1 MNSQQVQDM
10 RLMYEAVYND
20 ELWELANEYNNTIYD
35 EDIVEVATEYFY
47 TYGLNEDGINIL
59 IEKVGLDNFVE
70 FVYDLS
76 EDLTILTEERSARGR
91 RTGSE
96 SYADV
101 KAKID
106 AKEAAKKKAKEEALK
121 RKESERMEP
130 ASNGADTESKKE
142 QPKSK
147 KPIRDAIARQI
158 LAGMERHRKATQTA
172 GRLASET
179 GNTLGKIASVTR
191 EAGRRAGE
199 HVKKHGLKSLANE
212 ETEIGITGK
221 KIPKPRTAKQQYE
234 LEKNR
239 RKRKHLGKNVG
250 GTQYSSDV
258 NPYLNPR
265 SVREEVELWINSLIE
280 EGYDLSDY
288 TWDEMAEIYIDEAAK
303 RSPKNVRGAKDTK
316 SYQDGRSQAGMMVSG
331 DSQVSGA
338 GYMRRGGGIQTQTD
352 PNERQPQQGRMDRY
366 TRDEMEY
373 RKKNLR
379 AGKVHKVG
387 GPKGLPEEV
396 DTFDTILEH
405 LIVEGYADTNEA
417 ALAIM
422 ANMSEEWRESIVEA
436 VDPDYT
442 GPSQDPLSRAS
453 RAIGN
458 AVKFATGQQTAEV
471 RAKQKGVPG
480 NVVVKQSGPFSTKN
494 VPTKGSF
501 ISDTEMRRRGQS
513 TQPMGPIGK

>member
-47 TYGLNEDGINIL
+47 TYGLNEDGIDIL

-76 EDLTILTEERSARGR
+76 EDLTILTEERSAKKRIG
-91 RTGSE
+91 GE

-106 AKEAAKKKAKEEALK
+106 AKEAAKKKAKEEAQK

-158 LAGMERHRKATQTA
+158 LAGMKRHREATQTA
-172 GRLASET
+172 GRLAGET
-179 GNTLGKIASVTR
+179 GKTLGKIASFAG

-199 HVKKHGLKSLANE
+199 HVKKHGMKSLANE

-221 KIPKPRTAKQQYE
+221 KIPKPGSAKKQYE
-234 LEKNR
+234 LEKKR
-239 RKRKHLGKNVG
+239 RMKKHLGKNVG

-265 SVREEVELWINSLIE
+265 SVREEVEP
-280 EGYDLSDY
+280 DL
-288 TWDEMAEIYIDEAAK
+288 
-303 RSPKNVRGAKDTK
+303 
-316 SYQDGRSQAGMMVSG
+316 
-331 DSQVSGA
+331 
-338 GYMRRGGGIQTQTD
+338 
-352 PNERQPQQGRMDRY
+352 
-366 TRDEMEY
+366 
-373 RKKNLR
+373 
-379 AGKVHKVG
+379 
-387 GPKGLPEEV
+387 
-396 DTFDTILEH
+396 FDAILEH
-405 LIVEGYADTNEA
+405 LVAEGYADTNES

-422 ANMSEEWRESIVEA
+422 ANMSEEWRQSIVEA
-436 VDPDYT
+436 AADQSDKQIDKGVKTTYKAQNVLDNQHQGRSKGLNKLPRGEREEKAKRMGGRLKSRRDDLF
-442 GPSQDPLSRAS
+442 GERNKREDESRAE
-453 RAIGN
+453 IKKKYGL
-458 AVKFATGQQTAEV
+458 
-471 RAKQKGVPG
+471 
-480 NVVVKQSGPFSTKN
+480 
-494 VPTKGSF
+494 
-501 ISDTEMRRRGQS
+501 
-513 TQPMGPIGK
+513 

>member
-20 ELWELANEYNNTIYD
+20 ELWELANEYNNTVYD

-106 AKEAAKKKAKEEALK
+106 AKEAAKKKAKEEAQK

-212 ETEIGITGK
+212 E
-221 KIPKPRTAKQQYE
+221 
-234 LEKNR
+234 
-239 RKRKHLGKNVG
+239 
-250 GTQYSSDV
+250 
-258 NPYLNPR
+258 
-265 SVREEVELWINSLIE
+265 VENWVNSLIE

-288 TWDEMAEIYIDEAAK
+288 TWDEMAEIYIDEAARRTPK
-303 RSPKNVRGAKDTK
+303 RVRGAKDTK
-316 SYQDGRSQAGMMVSG
+316 SYQDGRSQGGMMASG

-373 RKKNLR
+373 RKTNLR

-396 DTFDTILEH
+396 DTFDAILEH
-405 LIVEGYADTNEA
+405 LVAEGYADTNEA

-422 ANMSEEWRESIVEA
+422 ANMSEEWIGEILDERKHPIMTVTSPTGETRSKKRPGATVDSDYHRHEKPDEIDRRRFSQQLSDAEKKRKSKMDAGRLTVATKRGIEKATNRSNDGLGGGEFAPGSALRRREE
-436 VDPDYT
+436 DDQPTDYRARKR
-442 GPSQDPLSRAS
+442 RAS
-453 RAIGN
+453 GR
-458 AVKFATGQQTAEV
+458 
-471 RAKQKGVPG
+471 
-480 NVVVKQSGPFSTKN
+480 
-494 VPTKGSF
+494 
-501 ISDTEMRRRGQS
+501 
-513 TQPMGPIGK
+513 

>member
-10 RLMYEAVYND
+10 RLMYEAVYN
-20 ELWELANEYNNTIYD
+20 ENLREKAEEYNNTIYD

-59 IEKVGLDNFVE
+59 IEKVGLESFVE
-70 FVYDLS
+70 YVYDLS
-76 EDLTILTEERSARGR
+76 EDLTILTEERSAKK
-91 RTGSE
+91 RTGGE

-158 LAGMERHRKATQTA
+158 LAGMERHREATQTA
-172 GRLASET
+172 GRLAGET
-179 GNTLGKIASVTR
+179 GKTLGKIASVTR

-221 KIPKPRTAKQQYE
+221 KIPKPRTAKQQHE
-234 LEKNR
+234 LEKKR
-239 RKRKHLGKNVG
+239 RLKKHLGKNVG

-265 SVREEVELWINSLIE
+265 SVREEVELWVNSLVE
-280 EGYDLSDY
+280 EGYDLSDC
-288 TWDEMAEIYIDEAAK
+288 TWDEMAEIYIDEGNRGENETRMSNVSKLKRRQKKFAAGIVH
-303 RSPKNVRGAKDTK
+303 PDE
-316 SYQDGRSQAGMMVSG
+316 AGELEG
-331 DSQVSGA
+331 
-338 GYMRRGGGIQTQTD
+338 
-352 PNERQPQQGRMDRY
+352 ERQKAHRSGRY
-366 TRDEMEY
+366 VPTRGSGVREGY
-373 RKKNLR
+373 
-379 AGKVHKVG
+379 
-387 GPKGLPEEV
+387 
-396 DTFDTILEH
+396 DTFDAILEH
-405 LIVEGYADTNEA
+405 LVAEGYADTNEA

-422 ANMSEEWRESIVEA
+422 ANMSEEWREDIMEA
-436 VDPDYT
+436 AKDQSDKQIEKGVKTTYKAQNVLDNLHQGRSRGVDRVNYADRDAKVKRMRGRLKT
-442 GPSQDPLSRAS
+442 RRDDLFGERNKREDESRA
-453 RAIGN
+453 
-458 AVKFATGQQTAEV
+458 
-471 RAKQKGVPG
+471 
-480 NVVVKQSGPFSTKN
+480 
-494 VPTKGSF
+494 
-501 ISDTEMRRRGQS
+501 EMKKKYGL
-513 TQPMGPIGK
+513 

>member
-10 RLMYEAVYND
+10 RLMYGAVYND

-47 TYGLNEDGINIL
+47 TYGLNEDGIDIL

-76 EDLTILTEERSARGR
+76 EDLTILAEERSAKK
-91 RTGSE
+91 RTGGE

-158 LAGMERHRKATQTA
+158 LAGMKRHREATQTA
-172 GRLASET
+172 GRLAGET
-179 GNTLGKIASVTR
+179 GKTLGKIASVTR

-221 KIPKPRTAKQQYE
+221 KIPKPGSAKKQYE
-234 LEKNR
+234 LEKKR
-239 RKRKHLGKNVG
+239 RMKKHLGQNVG

-265 SVREEVELWINSLIE
+265 SVREEVLVDYLLD
-280 EGYDLSDY
+280 EGFASD
-288 TWDEMAEIYIDEAAK
+288 E
-303 RSPKNVRGAKDTK
+303 K
-316 SYQDGRSQAGMMVSG
+316 SAQA
-331 DSQVSGA
+331 
-338 GYMRRGGGIQTQTD
+338 I
-352 PNERQPQQGRMDRY
+352 
-366 TRDEMEY
+366 
-373 RKKNLR
+373 
-379 AGKVHKVG
+379 
-387 GPKGLPEEV
+387 
-396 DTFDTILEH
+396 
-405 LIVEGYADTNEA
+405 
-417 ALAIM
+417 
-422 ANMSEEWRESIVEA
+422 ANAMSEAWIGSIVEA

-453 RAIGN
+453 RAIGS
-458 AVKFATGQQTAEV
+458 AVKFAMGQQGAEV
-471 RAKQKGVPG
+471 RAKQKGIPG
-480 NVVVKQSGPFSTKN
+480 NVFVKQSGPFSTKN

-501 ISDTEMRRRGQS
+501 ISDTEMKRRGQS
-513 TQPMGPIGK
+513 TKPMGPIGQ

>member
-20 ELWELANEYNNTIYD
+20 ELWELANEYNNSIYD

-47 TYGLNEDGINIL
+47 TYGLNEDGIDIL

-76 EDLTILTEERSARGR
+76 EDLTILTEERSAKK
-91 RTGSE
+91 RTGGE

-106 AKEAAKKKAKEEALK
+106 AKEAAKKKAKEEAQK

-158 LAGMERHRKATQTA
+158 LAGMKRHREATQTA
-172 GRLASET
+172 GRLAGET
-179 GNTLGKIASVTR
+179 GKTLGKIASVTR

-199 HVKKHGLKSLANE
+199 HVKKHGMKSLANE

-265 SVREEVELWINSLIE
+265 SVREKVEP
-280 EGYDLSDY
+280 DL
-288 TWDEMAEIYIDEAAK
+288 
-303 RSPKNVRGAKDTK
+303 
-316 SYQDGRSQAGMMVSG
+316 
-331 DSQVSGA
+331 
-338 GYMRRGGGIQTQTD
+338 
-352 PNERQPQQGRMDRY
+352 
-366 TRDEMEY
+366 
-373 RKKNLR
+373 
-379 AGKVHKVG
+379 
-387 GPKGLPEEV
+387 
-396 DTFDTILEH
+396 FDAILEH
-405 LIVEGYADTNEA
+405 LIAEGYADTNES

-422 ANMSEEWRESIVEA
+422 ANMSEEWREEILDEEDKKLLAARKKSIRRLNAAKNIEDRQA
-436 VDPDYT
+436 EGDYENSIDHSN
-442 GPSQDPLSRAS
+442 PSKGKSGYMEVPTDYRARRRRAS
-453 RAIGN
+453 GR
-458 AVKFATGQQTAEV
+458 
-471 RAKQKGVPG
+471 
-480 NVVVKQSGPFSTKN
+480 
-494 VPTKGSF
+494 
-501 ISDTEMRRRGQS
+501 
-513 TQPMGPIGK
+513 

>member
-20 ELWELANEYNNTIYD
+20 ELWELANEYNNTVYD

-47 TYGLNEDGINIL
+47 TYGLNEDGIDIL

-76 EDLTILTEERSARGR
+76 EDLTILTEERSAKK
-91 RTGSE
+91 RTGGE

-106 AKEAAKKKAKEEALK
+106 AKEAAKKEAKEAALK

-265 SVREEVELWINSLIE
+265 SVREEVELWVNSLVE

-303 RSPKNVRGAKDTK
+303 RTPKKVRGAKDTK

-338 GYMRRGGGIQTQTD
+338 GYMRRGGGVQTQTD
-352 PNERQPQQGRMDRY
+352 PNQRQPQQGRMDRY

-373 RKKNLR
+373 RKARLKKESHDL
-379 AGKVHKVG
+379 
-387 GPKGLPEEV
+387 
-396 DTFDTILEH
+396 FDTILEH
-405 LIVEGYADTNEA
+405 LVSEGFADTNEA

-422 ANMSEEWRESIVEA
+422 ANMSEEWRQSIVEG
-436 VDPDYT
+436 VVSTT
-442 GPSQDPLSRAS
+442 GQVNPPIKPSQMFPKSPGMGANRPYEDPFINPSGSRGLKGAS
-453 RAIGN
+453 NPI
-458 AVKFATGQQTAEV
+458 KKDTKTA
-471 RAKQKGVPG
+471 
-480 NVVVKQSGPFSTKN
+480 
-494 VPTKGSF
+494 
-501 ISDTEMRRRGQS
+501 
-513 TQPMGPIGK
+513 

>member
-20 ELWELANEYNNTIYD
+20 ELWELANEYNNTVYD

-47 TYGLNEDGINIL
+47 TYGLNEDGIDIL

-70 FVYDLS
+70 FIYDLS
-76 EDLTILTEERSARGR
+76 EDLTILTEERSAKK
-91 RTGSE
+91 RTGGE

-106 AKEAAKKKAKEEALK
+106 AKEAAKKKAKEEAQK

-158 LAGMERHRKATQTA
+158 LAGMKRHREATQTA
-172 GRLASET
+172 GRLAGET
-179 GNTLGKIASVTR
+179 GKTLGKIASVTR

-221 KIPKPRTAKQQYE
+221 KIPKPRTAKQQHE
-234 LEKNR
+234 LEKKR
-239 RKRKHLGKNVG
+239 RLKKHLGKNVG
-250 GTQYSSDV
+250 GTQYNSDV

-265 SVREEVELWINSLIE
+265 SVREEVES
-280 EGYDLSDY
+280 DL
-288 TWDEMAEIYIDEAAK
+288 
-303 RSPKNVRGAKDTK
+303 
-316 SYQDGRSQAGMMVSG
+316 
-331 DSQVSGA
+331 
-338 GYMRRGGGIQTQTD
+338 
-352 PNERQPQQGRMDRY
+352 
-366 TRDEMEY
+366 
-373 RKKNLR
+373 
-379 AGKVHKVG
+379 
-387 GPKGLPEEV
+387 
-396 DTFDTILEH
+396 FDAILEH

-436 VDPDYT
+436 RVDDGKSKEDKRKIRTARAGRAGVNLPNSSLHT
-442 GPSQDPLSRAS
+442 GDIDRRDAHRTADDLNKDAKDIRKGRLNLPQFQGTTGRERVAQ
-453 RAIGN
+453 
-458 AVKFATGQQTAEV
+458 VKKE
-471 RAKQKGVPG
+471 KG
-480 NVVVKQSGPFSTKN
+480 
-494 VPTKGSF
+494 
-501 ISDTEMRRRGQS
+501 IR
-513 TQPMGPIGK
+513 

>member
-47 TYGLNEDGINIL
+47 TYGLNEDGIDIL

-76 EDLTILTEERSARGR
+76 EDLTILTEERSAKK
-91 RTGSE
+91 RTGGE

-106 AKEAAKKKAKEEALK
+106 AKEAAKKKAKSEALK

-158 LAGMERHRKATQTA
+158 LAGMKRHREATQTA
-172 GRLASET
+172 GRLAGET
-179 GNTLGKIASVTR
+179 GKTLGKIASVTR

-221 KIPKPRTAKQQYE
+221 KIPKPRTAKQQHE
-234 LEKNR
+234 LEKKR
-239 RKRKHLGKNVG
+239 RLKKHLGKNVG
-250 GTQYSSDV
+250 GTQYNSDV

-265 SVREEVELWINSLIE
+265 SVREEVES
-280 EGYDLSDY
+280 DL
-288 TWDEMAEIYIDEAAK
+288 
-303 RSPKNVRGAKDTK
+303 
-316 SYQDGRSQAGMMVSG
+316 
-331 DSQVSGA
+331 
-338 GYMRRGGGIQTQTD
+338 
-352 PNERQPQQGRMDRY
+352 
-366 TRDEMEY
+366 
-373 RKKNLR
+373 
-379 AGKVHKVG
+379 
-387 GPKGLPEEV
+387 
-396 DTFDTILEH
+396 FDTILEH
-405 LIVEGYADTNEA
+405 LVAEGYADTNEA

-422 ANMSEEWRESIVEA
+422 ANMSEEWREEILDEGFKKMNRGRIERQAKKLGGDRGITLRALSSNLDSE
-436 VDPDYT
+436 DWRKHST
-442 GPSQDPLSRAS
+442 SQARKNRAGS
-453 RAIGN
+453 GSEYR
-458 AVKFATGQQTAEV
+458 
-471 RAKQKGVPG
+471 KGKELQARDDAQADIKKYG
-480 NVVVKQSGPFSTKN
+480 LH
-494 VPTKGSF
+494 
-501 ISDTEMRRRGQS
+501 
-513 TQPMGPIGK
+513 

>member
-47 TYGLNEDGINIL
+47 TYGLNEDGIDIL

-76 EDLTILTEERSARGR
+76 EDLILTEARKV
-91 RTGSE
+91 S
-96 SYADV
+96 
-101 KAKID
+101 KAKKQEGSFRSRQLEKL
-106 AKEAAKKKAKEEALK
+106 AAQRAAAERTETEKKEP
-121 RKESERMEP
+121 ESK
-130 ASNGADTESKKE
+130 GADTEAKAE

-147 KPIRDAIARQI
+147 KPIRDAIARRI
-158 LAGMERHRKATQTA
+158 LAGMERHREATQTA

-179 GNTLGKIASVTR
+179 GKTLGKIASVTR

-199 HVKKHGLKSLANE
+199 HVKKHGMKSLANE

-265 SVREEVELWINSLIE
+265 SVREEVEP
-280 EGYDLSDY
+280 DL
-288 TWDEMAEIYIDEAAK
+288 
-303 RSPKNVRGAKDTK
+303 
-316 SYQDGRSQAGMMVSG
+316 
-331 DSQVSGA
+331 
-338 GYMRRGGGIQTQTD
+338 
-352 PNERQPQQGRMDRY
+352 
-366 TRDEMEY
+366 
-373 RKKNLR
+373 
-379 AGKVHKVG
+379 
-387 GPKGLPEEV
+387 
-396 DTFDTILEH
+396 FDAILEH
-405 LIVEGYADTNEA
+405 LIAEGYADTNES

-422 ANMSEEWRESIVEA
+422 ANMSEEWRQSIVEGGFNSSGRYDVGGGRTVGPVAGA
-436 VDPDYT
+436 VRSLFGGNLPKGQTYVPPSPQNGTNRPPAVPSSKGDSGKLTDFGAGGGKAKLKTGMSVGQVERQGRRNKGDY
-442 GPSQDPLSRAS
+442 
-453 RAIGN
+453 
-458 AVKFATGQQTAEV
+458 
-471 RAKQKGVPG
+471 
-480 NVVVKQSGPFSTKN
+480 SG
-494 VPTKGSF
+494 
-501 ISDTEMRRRGQS
+501 
-513 TQPMGPIGK
+513 

>member
-20 ELWELANEYNNTIYD
+20 ELWELANEYNNTVYD

-59 IEKVGLDNFVE
+59 IEKIGLESFVE
-70 FVYDLS
+70 YVYDLS
-76 EDLTILTEERSARGR
+76 EDLILTEARKV
-91 RTGSE
+91 S
-96 SYADV
+96 
-101 KAKID
+101 KAKKQPGSLRSRQQEKLAAQRAASEKKEVEREEPESRD
-106 AKEAAKKKAKEEALK
+106 A
-121 RKESERMEP
+121 ESE
-130 ASNGADTESKKE
+130 AKAE

-147 KPIRDAIARQI
+147 KPVRDAIARNI
-158 LAGMERHRKATQTA
+158 FRAVDAYKAGMERHRKATQTA

>member
-20 ELWELANEYNNTIYD
+20 ELWELANEYNNSIYD

-47 TYGLNEDGINIL
+47 TYGLNEDGIDIL

-76 EDLTILTEERSARGR
+76 EDLTILAEERSAKK
-91 RTGSE
+91 RTGGE

-158 LAGMERHRKATQTA
+158 LAGMKRHREATQTA
-172 GRLASET
+172 GRLAGET
-179 GNTLGKIASVTR
+179 GKTLGKIASFAG

-199 HVKKHGLKSLANE
+199 HVKKHGMKSLANE

-265 SVREEVELWINSLIE
+265 SVREKVEP
-280 EGYDLSDY
+280 DL
-288 TWDEMAEIYIDEAAK
+288 
-303 RSPKNVRGAKDTK
+303 
-316 SYQDGRSQAGMMVSG
+316 
-331 DSQVSGA
+331 
-338 GYMRRGGGIQTQTD
+338 
-352 PNERQPQQGRMDRY
+352 
-366 TRDEMEY
+366 
-373 RKKNLR
+373 
-379 AGKVHKVG
+379 
-387 GPKGLPEEV
+387 
-396 DTFDTILEH
+396 FDAILEH
-405 LIVEGYADTNEA
+405 LIAEGYADTNES
-417 ALAIM
+417 ALVIM
-422 ANMSEEWRESIVEA
+422 ANMSEEWRQSIVEGGFNSSGRYDVGGGRTVGPVAGA
-436 VDPDYT
+436 VRSLFGGNLPKGQTYVPPSPQNGTNRPPAVPSSKGDSGKLTDFGAGGGKAKLKTGMSVGQVERQGRRNNGDY
-442 GPSQDPLSRAS
+442 
-453 RAIGN
+453 
-458 AVKFATGQQTAEV
+458 
-471 RAKQKGVPG
+471 
-480 NVVVKQSGPFSTKN
+480 SG
-494 VPTKGSF
+494 
-501 ISDTEMRRRGQS
+501 
-513 TQPMGPIGK
+513 

>member
-47 TYGLNEDGINIL
+47 TYGLNEDGIDIL

-76 EDLTILTEERSARGR
+76 EDLTILAEERSAKK
-91 RTGSE
+91 RTGGE

-158 LAGMERHRKATQTA
+158 LAGMKRHREATQTA
-172 GRLASET
+172 GRLAGET
-179 GNTLGKIASVTR
+179 GKTLGKIASFAG

-199 HVKKHGLKSLANE
+199 HVKKHGMKSLANE

-221 KIPKPRTAKQQYE
+221 KIPKPGSAKKQYE
-234 LEKNR
+234 LEKKR
-239 RKRKHLGKNVG
+239 RMKKHLGKNVG

-265 SVREEVELWINSLIE
+265 SVREEVEP
-280 EGYDLSDY
+280 DL
-288 TWDEMAEIYIDEAAK
+288 
-303 RSPKNVRGAKDTK
+303 
-316 SYQDGRSQAGMMVSG
+316 
-331 DSQVSGA
+331 
-338 GYMRRGGGIQTQTD
+338 
-352 PNERQPQQGRMDRY
+352 
-366 TRDEMEY
+366 
-373 RKKNLR
+373 
-379 AGKVHKVG
+379 
-387 GPKGLPEEV
+387 
-396 DTFDTILEH
+396 FDAILEH
-405 LIVEGYADTNEA
+405 IVTEGYADTNES

-422 ANMSEEWRESIVEA
+422 ANMSEEWRQSIVEGMFDFLPKTKTVISNKPKDNRNLLQKYSDA
-436 VDPDYT
+436 TKPLFT
-442 GPSQDPLSRAS
+442 GLPKTKTVIQKPQPRGREFTNPPS
-453 RAIGN
+453 
-458 AVKFATGQQTAEV
+458 
-471 RAKQKGVPG
+471 
-480 NVVVKQSGPFSTKN
+480 
-494 VPTKGSF
+494 
-501 ISDTEMRRRGQS
+501 
-513 TQPMGPIGK
+513 

>member
-20 ELWELANEYNNTIYD
+20 ELWELANEYNNSIYD

-47 TYGLNEDGINIL
+47 TYGLNEDGIDIL

-76 EDLTILTEERSARGR
+76 EDLTILTEARSAKK
-91 RTGSE
+91 RTGGE

-158 LAGMERHRKATQTA
+158 LAGMKRHREATQTA

-199 HVKKHGLKSLANE
+199 HVKKHGMKSLANS
-212 ETEIGITGK
+212 
-221 KIPKPRTAKQQYE
+221 YE
-234 LEKNR
+234 
-239 RKRKHLGKNVG
+239 
-250 GTQYSSDV
+250 Y
-258 NPYLNPR
+258 
-265 SVREEVELWINSLIE
+265 
-280 EGYDLSDY
+280 
-288 TWDEMAEIYIDEAAK
+288 
-303 RSPKNVRGAKDTK
+303 
-316 SYQDGRSQAGMMVSG
+316 
-331 DSQVSGA
+331 
-338 GYMRRGGGIQTQTD
+338 
-352 PNERQPQQGRMDRY
+352 
-366 TRDEMEY
+366 
-373 RKKNLR
+373 
-379 AGKVHKVG
+379 
-387 GPKGLPEEV
+387 
-396 DTFDTILEH
+396 DTFDAILEH
-405 LIVEGYADTNEA
+405 LIAEGYADTNES

-422 ANMSEEWRESIVEA
+422 ANMSEEWREEILDEEVRGAKKGTIRSVIEKGGKSIKYVQSGGDILAGDRSSQARASAADRKTSGRNRANAARFQQAAKKSIKTLNANPGE
-436 VDPDYT
+436 DPEDYGNT
-442 GPSQDPLSRAS
+442 DDDHSGGERHYKLGSTNRSSRAR
-453 RAIGN
+453 RA
-458 AVKFATGQQTAEV
+458 
-471 RAKQKGVPG
+471 
-480 NVVVKQSGPFSTKN
+480 SG
-494 VPTKGSF
+494 
-501 ISDTEMRRRGQS
+501 R
-513 TQPMGPIGK
+513 

>member
-10 RLMYEAVYND
+10 RLMYGAVYND

-47 TYGLNEDGINIL
+47 TYGLNEDGIDIL

-76 EDLTILTEERSARGR
+76 EDLTILTEERSAKK
-91 RTGSE
+91 RTGGE

-158 LAGMERHRKATQTA
+158 LAGMKRHREATQTA
-172 GRLASET
+172 GRLAGET
-179 GNTLGKIASVTR
+179 GKTLGKIASVTR

-221 KIPKPRTAKQQYE
+221 KIPKPRTAKQQHE
-234 LEKNR
+234 LEKKR
-239 RKRKHLGKNVG
+239 RLKKHLGKNVG

-265 SVREEVELWINSLIE
+265 SVREEVES
-280 EGYDLSDY
+280 DL
-288 TWDEMAEIYIDEAAK
+288 
-303 RSPKNVRGAKDTK
+303 
-316 SYQDGRSQAGMMVSG
+316 
-331 DSQVSGA
+331 
-338 GYMRRGGGIQTQTD
+338 
-352 PNERQPQQGRMDRY
+352 
-366 TRDEMEY
+366 
-373 RKKNLR
+373 
-379 AGKVHKVG
+379 
-387 GPKGLPEEV
+387 
-396 DTFDTILEH
+396 FDAILEH
-405 LIVEGYADTNEA
+405 LVSEGFADTNEA

-422 ANMSEEWRESIVEA
+422 ANMSEEWRQSIVEDFPN
-436 VDPDYT
+436 VLNF
-442 GPSQDPLSRAS
+442 PSQGGSRSGDAGTRGLKMIQTPGGQRGYINKHS
-453 RAIGN
+453 GGEILPSGTVNKIMGGN
-458 AVKFATGQQTAEV
+458 LMVKNQNPKSNIKTA
-471 RAKQKGVPG
+471 
-480 NVVVKQSGPFSTKN
+480 
-494 VPTKGSF
+494 
-501 ISDTEMRRRGQS
+501 
-513 TQPMGPIGK
+513 

>member
-47 TYGLNEDGINIL
+47 TYGLNDDGIDIL

-76 EDLTILTEERSARGR
+76 EDLTILAEERSAKK
-91 RTGSE
+91 RTGGE

-106 AKEAAKKKAKEEALK
+106 AKEAAKKKAKEEAQK

-158 LAGMERHRKATQTA
+158 LAGMKRHREATQTA
-172 GRLASET
+172 GRLAGET
-179 GNTLGKIASVTR
+179 GKTLGKIASFAG

-199 HVKKHGLKSLANE
+199 HVKKHGMKSLANE
-212 ETEIGITGK
+212 ETVIGITGK

-265 SVREEVELWINSLIE
+265 SVREKVEP
-280 EGYDLSDY
+280 DL
-288 TWDEMAEIYIDEAAK
+288 
-303 RSPKNVRGAKDTK
+303 
-316 SYQDGRSQAGMMVSG
+316 
-331 DSQVSGA
+331 
-338 GYMRRGGGIQTQTD
+338 
-352 PNERQPQQGRMDRY
+352 
-366 TRDEMEY
+366 
-373 RKKNLR
+373 
-379 AGKVHKVG
+379 
-387 GPKGLPEEV
+387 
-396 DTFDTILEH
+396 FDAILEH
-405 LIVEGYADTNEA
+405 LIAEGYADTNES

-422 ANMSEEWRESIVEA
+422 ANMSEEWREEILDEA
-436 VDPDYT
+436 NKMEKKYNVPNWDKVYDRNERDFPNNTRKPERRSSGKLETPNQTTKRVGKQRRKDHVDT
-442 GPSQDPLSRAS
+442 RG
-453 RAIGN
+453 
-458 AVKFATGQQTAEV
+458 
-471 RAKQKGVPG
+471 
-480 NVVVKQSGPFSTKN
+480 VKQIPGA
-494 VPTKGSF
+494 KGNRMQF
-501 ISDTEMRRRGQS
+501 GRAF
-513 TQPMGPIGK
+513 

>member
-47 TYGLNEDGINIL
+47 TYGLNEDGIDIL

-76 EDLTILTEERSARGR
+76 EDLTILAEERSAKK
-91 RTGSE
+91 RTGGE

-158 LAGMERHRKATQTA
+158 LAGMKRHREATQTA
-172 GRLASET
+172 GRLAGET
-179 GNTLGKIASVTR
+179 GRTLGRIASLAG
-191 EAGRRAGE
+191 EAGRRGVE
-199 HVKKHGLKSLANE
+199 HVKKHGMKSLANE

-265 SVREEVELWINSLIE
+265 SVREKVETWVNSLIE
-280 EGYDLSDY
+280 EGYDLSEY
-288 TWDEMAEIYIDEAAK
+288 TWDDMCEMYMNLDEGNRGENVTRMSNVSKLNRRQKKFAAGIVHPDEA
-303 RSPKNVRGAKDTK
+303 GELE
-316 SYQDGRSQAGMMVSG
+316 G
-331 DSQVSGA
+331 
-338 GYMRRGGGIQTQTD
+338 
-352 PNERQPQQGRMDRY
+352 ERQKAHRSGRY
-366 TRDEMEY
+366 VPTRGSGVREGY
-373 RKKNLR
+373 
-379 AGKVHKVG
+379 
-387 GPKGLPEEV
+387 
-396 DTFDTILEH
+396 DTFDAILEH
-405 LIVEGYADTNEA
+405 LIAEGYADTNES

-422 ANMSEEWRESIVEA
+422 ANMSEEWREEILDEA
-436 VDPDYT
+436 RVDDGKSKEDKRKIRTARAGRAGVNLPNSSLHT
-442 GPSQDPLSRAS
+442 GDIDRRHAHRTTDDLNKDARD
-453 RAIGN
+453 I
-458 AVKFATGQQTAEV
+458 
-471 RAKQKGVPG
+471 
-480 NVVVKQSGPFSTKN
+480 
-494 VPTKGSF
+494 
-501 ISDTEMRRRGQS
+501 RRGRLNLPQFQG
-513 TQPMGPIGK
+513 TTGRERVAQVKKEKGIR